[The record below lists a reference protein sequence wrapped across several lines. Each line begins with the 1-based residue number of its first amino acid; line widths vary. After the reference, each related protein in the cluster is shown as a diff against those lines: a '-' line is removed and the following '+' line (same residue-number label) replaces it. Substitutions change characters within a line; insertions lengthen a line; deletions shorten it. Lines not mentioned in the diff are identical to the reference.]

1 MSKSAPS
8 IKINPHKSADLEFD
22 VVVNG
27 TDDNKPDV
35 RFIIEDDCCDR
46 MYKCVKGE
54 TKNSWCA
61 KLPVLTDLKKE
72 SYQFRVEIVVDGYFF
87 TPANGKLVMVQDPT
101 VKFQAES
108 ARPSVTTSFTV
119 KQEADKPVEEAAG
132 GGEVTGQ
139 YAPTNS
145 LLKPEYEPPS
155 RHARDP
161 GTETDGENVD
171 MSRLSDL
178 GRPVPGPGT
187 YSEPEGSDTYEINMG
202 FDPRDIAEKII
213 KDKIGSVKSPE
224 KKGSLFKR
232 DKDGKAIVDGIDSPE
247 LARERKEKS
256 ARVKEI
262 LQIT

>member
-1 MSKSAPS
+1 MSKSDPS

-35 RFIIEDDCCDR
+35 RFVIEDECCDR

-87 TPANGKLVMVQDPT
+87 TPAKGKLAMVQDPT

-119 KQEADKPVEEAAG
+119 KQEEDKPVEEASG
-132 GGEVTGQ
+132 GGTVTGQ
-139 YAPTNS
+139 YAPTND

-155 RHARDP
+155 SHAKAP
-161 GTETDGENVD
+161 GTEKDDENID

-178 GRPVPGPGT
+178 GRPVPGPST
-187 YSEPEGSDTYEINMG
+187 DPEPEGSDTYEINMG

-213 KDKIGSVKSPE
+213 KDKMGSIKAPE
-224 KKGSLFKR
+224 TKGSLFTR
-232 DKDGKAIVDGIDSPE
+232 GADGKPIVDGIVTPE
-247 LARERKEKS
+247 QARLRKEKS

-262 LQIT
+262 LKTT